1 MVSKIS
7 TDFAPCGYC
16 TVKKLSIDS
25 TGATVA
31 DADIPKLLKN
41 TTFTIR

>member
-25 TGATVA
+25 TGAIVA